1 MKKHLLLWIAATA
14 LCCSCTQKKETSQPQ
29 PFKDGEFKEWAQTP
43 PMGWNSWDCY
53 GAGVTEDELLGN
65 AEFMRDR
72 LKQYGY
78 QYVVCDIQWYE
89 PAAKG
94 NVYNNF
100 ADLCMDEYSRLIPAV
115 NRFPSSANGAGF
127 KPIADKIHSM
137 GLKFGIHIMRGIP
150 RQAVHRNTRI
160 YGTTARARDIASQF
174 SLCPWNTDMYGV
186 DTEKRGAEEYYDS
199 LFKLYASWGVDFVKV
214 DDMANTE
221 FSPQNPYSAE
231 KEIEMIRAAID
242 RSGRDMVLSLS
253 PGPAP
258 LNKAEHLSENAN
270 MWRISGDFWD
280 RWDKL
285 LNMFSLCE
293 KWYPYVKDG
302 SFPDCD
308 ILPLGKLCIDGSYMG
323 DMGRDSG
330 FTKEEQ
336 KTMMT
341 LWAVFRSPLFFGG
354 ELRLTDNYTLSLV
367 TNPEV
372 INVNQNSEKPLFVY
386 NKGGI
391 AVWQTKIENCT
402 AVAVFNLSDEEKH
415 YKLSFSDLG
424 IENVRAVRDLW
435 ARKDIPKCEND
446 VAVSLKPHSS
456 EFFEIY

>member
-1 MKKHLLLWIAATA
+1 MKDFI
-14 LCCSCTQKKETSQPQ
+14 KK
-29 PFKDGEFKEWAQTP
+29 P

-214 DDMANTE
+214 DDIANTE

-372 INVNQNSEKPLFVY
+372 INVNQNSEKPLLVY

-435 ARKDIPKCEND
+435 ARKDISKCEND
-446 VAVSLKPHSS
+446 VTVSLKPHSS

>member
-1 MKKHLLLWIAATA
+1 MKDFI
-14 LCCSCTQKKETSQPQ
+14 KK
-29 PFKDGEFKEWAQTP
+29 P

-186 DTEKRGAEEYYDS
+186 NTEKRGAEEYYDS

-214 DDMANTE
+214 DDIANTE

-415 YKLSFSDLG
+415 YKLSFSELG

>member
-1 MKKHLLLWIAATA
+1 MKDFI
-14 LCCSCTQKKETSQPQ
+14 KK
-29 PFKDGEFKEWAQTP
+29 P

-214 DDMANTE
+214 DDIANTE

-270 MWRISGDFWD
+270 MWRVSGDFWD

-293 KWYPYVKDG
+293 KWYPYVEDG

-354 ELRLTDNYTLSLV
+354 ELRLTDDYTLSLV

-372 INVNQNSEKPLFVY
+372 INVNQNSEKPLLVY
-386 NKGGI
+386 NRGGI

>member
-1 MKKHLLLWIAATA
+1 MKDFI
-14 LCCSCTQKKETSQPQ
+14 KK
-29 PFKDGEFKEWAQTP
+29 P

-78 QYVVCDIQWYE
+78 QYVICDIQWYE

-214 DDMANTE
+214 DDIANTE

-258 LNKAEHLSENAN
+258 LNKAEHLSKNAN

-435 ARKDIPKCEND
+435 ARKDIPKCQND

>member
-1 MKKHLLLWIAATA
+1 MKDFI
-14 LCCSCTQKKETSQPQ
+14 KK
-29 PFKDGEFKEWAQTP
+29 P

-214 DDMANTE
+214 DDIANTE
-221 FSPQNPYSAE
+221 FSSQNPYSAE
-231 KEIEMIRAAID
+231 KEIEIIRAAID

>member
-1 MKKHLLLWIAATA
+1 MKDFI
-14 LCCSCTQKKETSQPQ
+14 KK
-29 PFKDGEFKEWAQTP
+29 P

-65 AEFMRDR
+65 SEFMRDR

-214 DDMANTE
+214 DDIANTE

-446 VAVSLKPHSS
+446 VTVSLKPHSS

>member
-1 MKKHLLLWIAATA
+1 MKDFI
-14 LCCSCTQKKETSQPQ
+14 KK
-29 PFKDGEFKEWAQTP
+29 P

-214 DDMANTE
+214 DDIANTE

-415 YKLSFSDLG
+415 YRLSFSDLG

-435 ARKDIPKCEND
+435 ARKDIPKFEND

>member
-1 MKKHLLLWIAATA
+1 MKDFI
-14 LCCSCTQKKETSQPQ
+14 KK
-29 PFKDGEFKEWAQTP
+29 P

-160 YGTTARARDIASQF
+160 CGTAARARDIASQF

-214 DDMANTE
+214 DDIANTE
-221 FSPQNPYSAE
+221 FSPQNPYSAD

-258 LNKAEHLSENAN
+258 LNKAEHLSKNAN

-285 LNMFSLCE
+285 LNMFSFCE

-424 IENVRAVRDLW
+424 LENVRAVRDLW

-446 VAVSLKPHSS
+446 VVVSLKPHSS

>member
-1 MKKHLLLWIAATA
+1 MKDFI
-14 LCCSCTQKKETSQPQ
+14 KK
-29 PFKDGEFKEWAQTP
+29 P

-214 DDMANTE
+214 DDIANTE

-258 LNKAEHLSENAN
+258 LNKAEHLSKNAN

-456 EFFEIY
+456 AFFEIY

>member
-1 MKKHLLLWIAATA
+1 MKDFI
-14 LCCSCTQKKETSQPQ
+14 KK
-29 PFKDGEFKEWAQTP
+29 P

-100 ADLCMDEYSRLIPAV
+100 ADLCMDEYSRLIPAA

-214 DDMANTE
+214 DDIANTE

-258 LNKAEHLSENAN
+258 LNKAEHLSEYAN

-402 AVAVFNLSDEEKH
+402 AVAVFNLYDEEKH

-446 VAVSLKPHSS
+446 VTVSLKPHSS
-456 EFFEIY
+456 AFFEIY

>member
-1 MKKHLLLWIAATA
+1 MKDFI
-14 LCCSCTQKKETSQPQ
+14 KK
-29 PFKDGEFKEWAQTP
+29 P

-65 AEFMRDR
+65 AGFMRDR

-214 DDMANTE
+214 DDIANTE

-231 KEIEMIRAAID
+231 KEIEIIRAAID

-402 AVAVFNLSDEEKH
+402 EVAVFNLSDEEKH

>member
-1 MKKHLLLWIAATA
+1 MKDFI
-14 LCCSCTQKKETSQPQ
+14 KK
-29 PFKDGEFKEWAQTP
+29 P

-78 QYVVCDIQWYE
+78 QYVICDIQWYE

-214 DDMANTE
+214 DDIANTE

-372 INVNQNSEKPLFVY
+372 INVNQNSEKPLLVY

>member
-1 MKKHLLLWIAATA
+1 MKDFI
-14 LCCSCTQKKETSQPQ
+14 KK
-29 PFKDGEFKEWAQTP
+29 P

-160 YGTTARARDIASQF
+160 YGTTVRARDIASQF

-214 DDMANTE
+214 DDIANTE

-354 ELRLTDNYTLSLV
+354 ELRLTDDYTLSLV

-446 VAVSLKPHSS
+446 VTVSLKPHSS
-456 EFFEIY
+456 AFFEIY

>member
-1 MKKHLLLWIAATA
+1 MKDFI
-14 LCCSCTQKKETSQPQ
+14 KK
-29 PFKDGEFKEWAQTP
+29 P

-214 DDMANTE
+214 DDIANTE

-435 ARKDIPKCEND
+435 ARKDIPKCEKD

>member
-1 MKKHLLLWIAATA
+1 MKNFI
-14 LCCSCTQKKETSQPQ
+14 KK
-29 PFKDGEFKEWAQTP
+29 P

-214 DDMANTE
+214 DDIANTE

-258 LNKAEHLSENAN
+258 LNKAEHLSKNAN

-372 INVNQNSEKPLFVY
+372 INVNQNSEKPLLVY

-402 AVAVFNLSDEEKH
+402 AVAVFNLSDEENRH
-415 YKLSFSDLG
+415 ILKLSDLG

>member
-1 MKKHLLLWIAATA
+1 MKDFI
-14 LCCSCTQKKETSQPQ
+14 KK
-29 PFKDGEFKEWAQTP
+29 P

-186 DTEKRGAEEYYDS
+186 NTEKRGAEEYYDS

-214 DDMANTE
+214 DDIANTE

-302 SFPDCD
+302 LFPDCD

-402 AVAVFNLSDEEKH
+402 VVAVFNLSDEEKH

>member
-1 MKKHLLLWIAATA
+1 MKDFI
-14 LCCSCTQKKETSQPQ
+14 KK
-29 PFKDGEFKEWAQTP
+29 P

-78 QYVVCDIQWYE
+78 QYVICDIQWYE
-89 PAAKG
+89 SAAKG

-214 DDMANTE
+214 DDIANTE

>member
-1 MKKHLLLWIAATA
+1 MKDFI
-14 LCCSCTQKKETSQPQ
+14 KK
-29 PFKDGEFKEWAQTP
+29 P

-115 NRFPSSANGAGF
+115 NRFPSSANGAGL

-160 YGTTARARDIASQF
+160 YGTTVRARDIASQF

-214 DDMANTE
+214 DDIANTE

-446 VAVSLKPHSS
+446 VTVSLKPHSS
-456 EFFEIY
+456 AFFEIY

>member
-1 MKKHLLLWIAATA
+1 MKDFI
-14 LCCSCTQKKETSQPQ
+14 KK
-29 PFKDGEFKEWAQTP
+29 P

-214 DDMANTE
+214 DDIANTE
-221 FSPQNPYSAE
+221 FSSQNPYSAE

-308 ILPLGKLCIDGSYMG
+308 ILPLGKRCIDGSYMG

-372 INVNQNSEKPLFVY
+372 INVNQNSEKPLLVY

-435 ARKDIPKCEND
+435 ARKDIQKCEND

-456 EFFEIY
+456 AFFEIY

>member
-1 MKKHLLLWIAATA
+1 MKDFI
-14 LCCSCTQKKETSQPQ
+14 KK
-29 PFKDGEFKEWAQTP
+29 P

-214 DDMANTE
+214 DDIANTE

-354 ELRLTDNYTLSLV
+354 ELRLTDDYTLSLV

-446 VAVSLKPHSS
+446 VVVSLKPHSS
-456 EFFEIY
+456 EFFEMH

>member
-1 MKKHLLLWIAATA
+1 MKDFI
-14 LCCSCTQKKETSQPQ
+14 KK
-29 PFKDGEFKEWAQTP
+29 P

-199 LFKLYASWGVDFVKV
+199 IFKLYASWGVDFVKV
-214 DDMANTE
+214 DDIANTE

>member
-1 MKKHLLLWIAATA
+1 MKDFI
-14 LCCSCTQKKETSQPQ
+14 KK
-29 PFKDGEFKEWAQTP
+29 P

-214 DDMANTE
+214 DDIANTE

-308 ILPLGKLCIDGSYMG
+308 ILSLGKLCIDGSYMG

>member
-1 MKKHLLLWIAATA
+1 MKDFI
-14 LCCSCTQKKETSQPQ
+14 KK
-29 PFKDGEFKEWAQTP
+29 P

-214 DDMANTE
+214 DDIANTE

-308 ILPLGKLCIDGSYMG
+308 ILPLGKLCVDGSYMG

>member
-1 MKKHLLLWIAATA
+1 MKNFITK
-14 LCCSCTQKKETSQPQ
+14 
-29 PFKDGEFKEWAQTP
+29 P

-89 PAAKG
+89 PLAKG

-214 DDMANTE
+214 DDIANTE

-258 LNKAEHLSENAN
+258 LNKAEHLSKNAN

-285 LNMFSLCE
+285 LDMFSLCE

-330 FTKEEQ
+330 FTNEEQ

-354 ELRLTDNYTLSLV
+354 ELRLTDDFTLSLI
-367 TNPEV
+367 TNSEV

-391 AVWQTKIENCT
+391 AVWQTKVENGT
-402 AVAVFNLSDEEKH
+402 AVAVFNLSDEEKRH
-415 YKLSFSDLG
+415 KLKLSDLG

-435 ARKDIPKCEND
+435 ARKDISKCEND
-446 VAVSLKPHSS
+446 LTVSLKPHSS
-456 EFFEIY
+456 ALFAVN

>member
-1 MKKHLLLWIAATA
+1 MKDFI
-14 LCCSCTQKKETSQPQ
+14 KK
-29 PFKDGEFKEWAQTP
+29 P

-65 AEFMRDR
+65 AGFMRDR

-214 DDMANTE
+214 DDIANTE

-285 LNMFSLCE
+285 LDMFSLCE

>member
-1 MKKHLLLWIAATA
+1 MKDFI
-14 LCCSCTQKKETSQPQ
+14 KK
-29 PFKDGEFKEWAQTP
+29 P

-186 DTEKRGAEEYYDS
+186 NTEKRGAEEYYDS

-214 DDMANTE
+214 DDIANTE

-258 LNKAEHLSENAN
+258 LNKAEHLSKNAN

-372 INVNQNSEKPLFVY
+372 INVNQNSEKPLLVY

-391 AVWQTKIENCT
+391 AVWQTKIENST

-424 IENVRAVRDLW
+424 IENVRTVRDLW

>member
-1 MKKHLLLWIAATA
+1 MKDFI
-14 LCCSCTQKKETSQPQ
+14 KK
-29 PFKDGEFKEWAQTP
+29 P

-214 DDMANTE
+214 DDIANTE

-330 FTKEEQ
+330 FTEEEQ

-354 ELRLTDNYTLSLV
+354 ELRLTDDYTLSLV

>member
-1 MKKHLLLWIAATA
+1 MKDFI
-14 LCCSCTQKKETSQPQ
+14 KK
-29 PFKDGEFKEWAQTP
+29 P

-214 DDMANTE
+214 DDIANTE

-258 LNKAEHLSENAN
+258 LNKAEHLSKNAN

-415 YKLSFSDLG
+415 YKLSFSNLG

-435 ARKDIPKCEND
+435 ARKDIPKFEND